1 MKKIIL
7 TLFLSVI
14 ALTTCFSKERN
25 TLAPNF
31 KGITSKGDAIKLSD
45 FKGKVILL
53 DFWASWCRPCQKEFP
68 FLIDL
73 YNENKEK
80 DFIILTINLD
90 EQIVNMNKFLSKLE
104 REVPFTIIVD
114 KDGKIPLIYE
124 VEAMPTTIFIDK
136 KGVIRYRHTGFKESH
151 KLKYK
156 NELNNLLTE
165 K

>member
-104 REVPFTIIVD
+104 REVPLTIIVD